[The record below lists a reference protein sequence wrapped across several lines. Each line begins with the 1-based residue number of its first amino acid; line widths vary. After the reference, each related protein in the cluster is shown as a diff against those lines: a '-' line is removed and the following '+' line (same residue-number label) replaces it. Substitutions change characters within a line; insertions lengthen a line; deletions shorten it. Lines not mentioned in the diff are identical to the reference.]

1 VNYRVYWRKKART
14 RLADIWV
21 AAPDRNAITAAAHRI
36 DQLLERNPLGC
47 GESRDKGRRIL
58 YALPLVVMY
67 RIIEDDKKVIVLDV
81 GAK

>member
-1 VNYRVYWRKKART
+1 MNYRVQWRKKART
-14 RLADIWV
+14 RLTSIWL
-21 AAPDRNAITAAAHRI
+21 AAGDRNAITAAAHHI
-36 DQLLERNPLGC
+36 GQLLGRNPLAC
-47 GESRDKGRRIL
+47 GESRDRGRRIL